1 MKFSVCICVYDKDNA
16 QYFKEALESI
26 FDQKLVPNEIV
37 LVVDGPMNQEL
48 KNIIH
53 QFKEQTLLLDIGF
66 KVVYLPINKGHGEA
80 RRISIEHAQY
90 EIIALADADDLNDY
104 NRFFK
109 QMEIFKR
116 NPSVSVVGSQIMEI
130 EHDTKVPI
138 SKKEVPV
145 EDKEIKKYLK
155 TRCPFNQMSVMFKK
169 ADVLTAGNYIGF
181 YHNEDYYLWIR
192 MYLNGC
198 TFYNHPDTLVLARV
212 NQEFYNRRGG
222 FKYFSSEYKIQ
233 KIMLKHSII
242 SFLRFSFN
250 VMVRFVIQVLLSDSL
265 RGFIFKILFR
275 KGVKNV

>member
-1 MKFSVCICVYDKDNA
+1 MKFSVCMCVYDKDNT

-26 FDQKLVPNEIV
+26 LNQKLVPNEIV
-37 LVVDGPMNQEL
+37 LVADGPINQEL
-48 KNIIH
+48 KNIIN
-53 QFKEQTLLLDIGF
+53 QFKEQSLLLDIGF

-130 EHDTKVPI
+130 EHDTKKPI

-145 EDKEIKKYLK
+145 GDKEIKKYLK

-169 ADVLTAGNYIGF
+169 KDVLAAGNYIDF

-198 TFYNHPDTLVLARV
+198 IFYNHPDTLVLARV
-212 NQEFYNRRGG
+212 NPEFYNRRGG
-222 FKYFSSEYKIQ
+222 FKYFLSEYKIQ

-242 SFLRFSFN
+242 SFPRFGFN
-250 VMVRFVIQVLLSDSL
+250 VMVRFVIQVLLSESL
-265 RGFIFKILFR
+265 RGFIFKTFFR